1 MEFEDI
7 LPSKPCRNTR
17 RAGHWL
23 GDDIVSRTI
32 IEIVVRMADPGS
44 SKVALSL
51 LRSSMISGIVVVAL
65 ADEKPNGRI
74 HAEGTVEA
82 TCFVMSPYA
91 IGQSL
96 R

>member
-1 MEFEDI
+1 
-7 LPSKPCRNTR
+7 
-17 RAGHWL
+17 
-23 GDDIVSRTI
+23 
-32 IEIVVRMADPGS
+32 
-44 SKVALSL
+44 
-51 LRSSMISGIVVVAL
+51 MISGIVVVAL